1 MSIKLIKEANNF
13 YRLDLHSFS
22 FLFSYETCVAYSA
35 LTDLYISENVWS
47 QTTGKHLNLLNP
59 DKSIRLPNEE
69 FNSLLKQLETAFNNA
84 F

>member
-1 MSIKLIKEANNF
+1 MSMRLIKEANNF
-13 YRLDLHSFS
+13 YRLDLHPFS
-22 FLFSYETCVAYSA
+22 FWFSYETCVAYSA

-59 DKSIRLPNEE
+59 DKSIRLSNEE
-69 FNSLLKQLETAFNNA
+69 FNDLLKQLETAFNNE